1 MMDAATTFQFQ
12 KLGRSTRIKIVSSRL
27 TPGVRQM
34 THDDVIVGIE
44 ESTHDDDEAL
54 TSIQNTI
61 TTKHHPPSDGS
72 NDTN

>member
-1 MMDAATTFQFQ
+1 MLMDAATTFQFQ
-12 KLGRSTRIKIVSSRL
+12 KMDSACINLIRIVSSRL

-54 TSIQNTI
+54 T
-61 TTKHHPPSDGS
+61 
-72 NDTN
+72 